1 MATVSKSIRVADDR
15 AEQFEA
21 IKNEF
26 NSGAEFGDWIIEAFR
41 MHQATRTEEAFST
54 DAKEL
59 EGLFKRVIN
68 IFNNAAER
76 TESALKNKDAS
87 IKETID
93 IKEIKI
99 EELGEEIGSLQ
110 EQIKQLNDELKARE
124 DIIKEKDK
132 VIRDTQKILD
142 KSVEDLQTT
151 KDLNKML
158 QEKESH
164 YIKVEELNE
173 TLVKEVDQLNEAH
186 QKEVKELNETYQEEV
201 KGLNVQLNEAV
212 RNVENTKV
220 QLDKVQQ
227 EIIRKDKEI
236 EDTIEK
242 YTDKINAL
250 KEANVD
256 KIQGL
261 KDSHEV
267 AIDKITVTKD
277 MEINQLKVQ
286 VQQAKV
292 DAAEEAQK
300 REKQLLGELED
311 LRKEIHQLKVSS
323 VVTPAKSK

>member
-15 AEQFEA
+15 AAQFES

-26 NSGAEFGDWIIEAFR
+26 NSGAEFGDWIIEAYR
-41 MHQATRTEEAFST
+41 MHQATKTEEAFST

-59 EGLFKRVIN
+59 EDLFARAIN
-68 IFNNAAER
+68 IFTNAAER
-76 TESALKNKDAS
+76 TEKALKNKDAS
-87 IKETID
+87 IKETIA
-93 IKEIKI
+93 IKEIRI

-142 KSVEDLQTT
+142 KAVEDLQTT

-158 QEKESH
+158 QEKQDH

-186 QKEVKELNETYQEEV
+186 QKEVK
-201 KGLNVQLNEAV
+201 GLNTQLNEAV
-212 RNVENTKV
+212 RNVENTNV
-220 QLDKVQQ
+220 QLDKAQQ
-227 EIIRKDKEI
+227 EILRKDKEI

-242 YTDKINAL
+242 YSDKINTL

-267 AIDKITVTKD
+267 ALDKVKVTKD

-292 DAAEEAQK
+292 DATEEAQK
-300 REKQLLGELED
+300 REKQFLGEMEE

-323 VVTPAKSK
+323 IATPEESK